1 MVLEIFLIILTL
13 AATALCIYVIISL
26 RKILQQMDVMQKDFK
41 QLIDS
46 SIPVLNNLNEVAS
59 RANRIVSGAEH
70 YWDEIDNSIKN
81 LKEKVSNMTSLTR
94 FSNAENP
101 VKDLI
106 KSLRALF
113 KGASAFWSE
122 FKNR

>member
-94 FSNAENP
+94 FRDAENP

-106 KSLRALF
+106 KNLRALF